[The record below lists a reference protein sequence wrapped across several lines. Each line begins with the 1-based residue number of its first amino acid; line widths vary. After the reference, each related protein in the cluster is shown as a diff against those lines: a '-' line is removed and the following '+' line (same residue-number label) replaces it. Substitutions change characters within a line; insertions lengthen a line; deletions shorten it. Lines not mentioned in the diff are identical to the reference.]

1 MVDGFINSICFISIV
16 QYYLSLKKD
25 DVKSYLINIT
35 KVFLMVSAGLT
46 LVRSAVFF
54 LGDTILLNSL
64 LDLLR
69 VFLPLVIALFF
80 EALIK
85 RHYPKIY
92 KWSLVLLTIFLLFG
106 YLFSLEY
113 WKDIYQLSLIIIVVL
128 SAGFILIEKKYL
140 NTADKQVLFTHLIA
154 IILSIPFLAFEFYMY
169 NEDTI
174 INVSTAS
181 FAALVFVNALAQLI
195 NGHSRP
201 FNVLISILWYFIV
214 SSLFVGIMFLSSI
227 VVDPERMIEMLFI
240 MFTIQVAFGTSQI
253 LRSYEIKKN
262 SATFI
267 SWLVDQKDGF
277 VKSMNFGR
285 SYAPGLG
292 DFIILAKDELD
303 QYDSE
308 DLIRYGSKNNKLINH
323 SALKS
328 KINNHENNSIV
339 TAAEEQLIDIMES
352 QDMSDMFFLTIDPL
366 RIMLINYS
374 NLKSTQSLNDKIEL
388 LSYFASAHNRDK

>member
-154 IILSIPFLAFEFYMY
+154 IIISIPFLAFEFYMY

-181 FAALVFVNALAQLI
+181 FSALIFINVLAQLI

-201 FNVLISILWYFIV
+201 YNVLTSILWYFIV
-214 SSLFVGIMFLSSI
+214 SSLFVGIMFISSI
-227 VVDPERMIEMLFI
+227 VVEPERMIEMLFI

-277 VKSMNFGR
+277 VKNMNFGR
-285 SYAPGLG
+285 SHGPGLG

-374 NLKSTQSLNDKIEL
+374 NLRSTQSLNDKIEL

>member
-46 LVRSAVFF
+46 LLRSAVFF

-181 FAALVFVNALAQLI
+181 FSALIFINALAQLI

-201 FNVLISILWYFIV
+201 YNVLTSILWYFIV
-214 SSLFVGIMFLSSI
+214 SSLFVGIMFISSI

-277 VKSMNFGR
+277 IKSMNFGR
-285 SYAPGLG
+285 SHGPGLG

-328 KINNHENNSIV
+328 KINNHENNSIDS
-339 TAAEEQLIDIMES
+339 TAEEQLIDIMES

-374 NLKSTQSLNDKIEL
+374 NLRSTQSLNDKIEL

>member
-154 IILSIPFLAFEFYMY
+154 IIISIPFLAFEFYMY

-181 FAALVFVNALAQLI
+181 FSALVFINVLAQLI

-201 FNVLISILWYFIV
+201 YNVLTSILWYFIV
-214 SSLFVGIMFLSSI
+214 SSLFVGIMFISSI
-227 VVDPERMIEMLFI
+227 VVEPERMIEMLFI

-285 SYAPGLG
+285 SHGPGLG

-328 KINNHENNSIV
+328 KINNHENNSKDS
-339 TAAEEQLIDIMES
+339 TAEEQLIDIMES

-374 NLKSTQSLNDKIEL
+374 NLKSIQNLNDKIEL

>member
-181 FAALVFVNALAQLI
+181 FSALVFINALAQLI

-201 FNVLISILWYFIV
+201 YNVLTSILWYFIV
-214 SSLFVGIMFLSSI
+214 SSLFVGIMFISSI

-285 SYAPGLG
+285 SHGPGLG

-328 KINNHENNSIV
+328 KINNHENNSIDS
-339 TAAEEQLIDIMES
+339 TAEEQLIDIMES

-374 NLKSTQSLNDKIEL
+374 NLRSAQSLNDKIEL
-388 LSYFASAHNRDK
+388 LSYFASAHDRDK

>member
-25 DVKSYLINIT
+25 DVKSYLIKIT

-181 FAALVFVNALAQLI
+181 FSALVFINALAQLI

-201 FNVLISILWYFIV
+201 YNVLTSILWYFIV
-214 SSLFVGIMFLSSI
+214 SSLFVGIMFISSI

-285 SYAPGLG
+285 SHGPGLG

-308 DLIRYGSKNNKLINH
+308 DLIKYGSKNNKLINH

-328 KINNHENNSIV
+328 KINNHENNSIDS
-339 TAAEEQLIDIMES
+339 TAEEQLIDIMES

-388 LSYFASAHNRDK
+388 LSYFASAHDRDK

>member
-181 FAALVFVNALAQLI
+181 FSALVFINALAQLI

-201 FNVLISILWYFIV
+201 YNVLTSILWYFIV
-214 SSLFVGIMFLSSI
+214 SSLFVGIMFISSI

-277 VKSMNFGR
+277 IKSMNFGR
-285 SYAPGLG
+285 SHGPGLG

-308 DLIRYGSKNNKLINH
+308 DLIKYGSKNNKLINH

-328 KINNHENNSIV
+328 KINNHENNSIDS
-339 TAAEEQLIDIMES
+339 TAEEQLIDIMES

-374 NLKSTQSLNDKIEL
+374 NLRSTQSLNDKIEL
-388 LSYFASAHNRDK
+388 LSYFASAHDRDK

>member
-46 LVRSAVFF
+46 LVRSAIFF

-154 IILSIPFLAFEFYMY
+154 IIISIPFLAFEFYMY
-169 NEDTI
+169 TEDTI

-181 FAALVFVNALAQLI
+181 FSALIFINALAQLI

-201 FNVLISILWYFIV
+201 YNVLTSILWYFIV
-214 SSLFVGIMFLSSI
+214 SSLFVGIMFISSI
-227 VVDPERMIEMLFI
+227 VVEPERMIEMLFI

-277 VKSMNFGR
+277 IKSMNFGR
-285 SYAPGLG
+285 SHGPGLG

-328 KINNHENNSIV
+328 KINNHENNSID

-352 QDMSDMFFLTIDPL
+352 QDMSDMFFLTIGPL

-374 NLKSTQSLNDKIEL
+374 NLKSAQSLNDKIEL
-388 LSYFASAHNRDK
+388 LSYFASAHDRDN

>member
-25 DVKSYLINIT
+25 DVKSYLIKIT

-169 NEDTI
+169 NEDTL

-181 FAALVFVNALAQLI
+181 FSALVFINALAQLI

-201 FNVLISILWYFIV
+201 YNVLTSILWYFIV
-214 SSLFVGIMFLSSI
+214 SSLFVGIMFISSI

-277 VKSMNFGR
+277 IKSMNFGR
-285 SYAPGLG
+285 SHGPGLG

-308 DLIRYGSKNNKLINH
+308 DLIKYGSKNNKLINH

-328 KINNHENNSIV
+328 KINNHENNSIDS
-339 TAAEEQLIDIMES
+339 TAEEQLIDIMES

-374 NLKSTQSLNDKIEL
+374 NLRSAQSLNDKIEL

>member
-25 DVKSYLINIT
+25 DVKSYLIKIT

-169 NEDTI
+169 NEDII

-181 FAALVFVNALAQLI
+181 FTALVFVNVLAQLI

-201 FNVLISILWYFIV
+201 YNVLTSILWYFIV
-214 SSLFVGIMFLSSI
+214 SSLFVGIMFISSI

-277 VKSMNFGR
+277 IKSMNFGR
-285 SYAPGLG
+285 SHGPGLG

-308 DLIRYGSKNNKLINH
+308 DLIKYGSKNNKLINH

-328 KINNHENNSIV
+328 KINNHENNSIDS
-339 TAAEEQLIDIMES
+339 TAEEQLIDIMES

-374 NLKSTQSLNDKIEL
+374 NLRSAQSLNDKIEL
-388 LSYFASAHNRDK
+388 LSYFASAHDRDK

>member
-25 DVKSYLINIT
+25 DVKSYLIKIT

-181 FAALVFVNALAQLI
+181 FSALVFINALAQLI

-201 FNVLISILWYFIV
+201 YNVLTSILWYFIV
-214 SSLFVGIMFLSSI
+214 SSLFVGIMFISSI
-227 VVDPERMIEMLFI
+227 VVEPERMIEMLFI

-285 SYAPGLG
+285 SHGPGLG

-308 DLIRYGSKNNKLINH
+308 DLIKYGSKNNKLINH

-328 KINNHENNSIV
+328 KINNHENNSIDS
-339 TAAEEQLIDIMES
+339 TAEEQLIDIMES

-374 NLKSTQSLNDKIEL
+374 NLRSAQSLNDKIEL
-388 LSYFASAHNRDK
+388 LSYFASAHDRDK

>member
-69 VFLPLVIALFF
+69 VFLPLIIALFF

-169 NEDTI
+169 NEDII

-181 FAALVFVNALAQLI
+181 FTALVFVNVLAQLI

-201 FNVLISILWYFIV
+201 YNVLTSILWYFIV
-214 SSLFVGIMFLSSI
+214 SSLFVGIMFISSI

-277 VKSMNFGR
+277 IKSMNFGR
-285 SYAPGLG
+285 SHGPGLG

-328 KINNHENNSIV
+328 KINNHENNSID

-352 QDMSDMFFLTIDPL
+352 QDMSDMFFLTIGPL

-374 NLKSTQSLNDKIEL
+374 NLKSAQSLNDKIEL
-388 LSYFASAHNRDK
+388 LSYFASAHDRDN

>member
-25 DVKSYLINIT
+25 DVKSYLIKIT

-181 FAALVFVNALAQLI
+181 FSALIFINALAQLI

-201 FNVLISILWYFIV
+201 YNVLTSILWYFIV
-214 SSLFVGIMFLSSI
+214 SSLFVGIMFISSI

-285 SYAPGLG
+285 SHGPGLG

-308 DLIRYGSKNNKLINH
+308 DLIKYGSKNNKLINH

-328 KINNHENNSIV
+328 KINNHENNSIDS
-339 TAAEEQLIDIMES
+339 TAEEQLIDIMES

-374 NLKSTQSLNDKIEL
+374 NLRSAQSLNDKIEL
-388 LSYFASAHNRDK
+388 LSYFASAHDRDK

>member
-25 DVKSYLINIT
+25 DVKSYLIKIT

-113 WKDIYQLSLIIIVVL
+113 WKDIYQLSLIIVVVL

-181 FAALVFVNALAQLI
+181 FSALVFINALAQLI

-201 FNVLISILWYFIV
+201 YNVLTSILWYFIV
-214 SSLFVGIMFLSSI
+214 SSLFVGIMFISSI

-277 VKSMNFGR
+277 VKSMNLGR
-285 SYAPGLG
+285 SHGPGLG

-308 DLIRYGSKNNKLINH
+308 DLIKYGSKNNKLINH

-328 KINNHENNSIV
+328 KINNHENNSIDS
-339 TAAEEQLIDIMES
+339 TAEEQLIDIMES

-374 NLKSTQSLNDKIEL
+374 NLRSAQSLNDKIEL

>member
-25 DVKSYLINIT
+25 DVKSYLIKIT

-181 FAALVFVNALAQLI
+181 FSALVFINALAQLI

-201 FNVLISILWYFIV
+201 YNVLTSILWYFIV
-214 SSLFVGIMFLSSI
+214 SSLFVGIMFISSI

-277 VKSMNFGR
+277 IKSMNFGR
-285 SYAPGLG
+285 SHGPGLG

-328 KINNHENNSIV
+328 KINNHENNSLDS
-339 TAAEEQLIDIMES
+339 TAEEQLIDIMES

-374 NLKSTQSLNDKIEL
+374 NLRSAQSLNDKIEL
-388 LSYFASAHNRDK
+388 LSYFASAHDRDK

>member
-69 VFLPLVIALFF
+69 VFLPLIIALFI

-106 YLFSLEY
+106 YLFSLKY

-154 IILSIPFLAFEFYMY
+154 IMLSIPFLAFEFYMY
-169 NEDTI
+169 NEDI
-174 INVSTAS
+174 IIDVSTAS
-181 FAALVFVNALAQLI
+181 FAALIFVNALAQLI

-201 FNVLISILWYFIV
+201 YNVLTSILWYFII
-214 SSLFVGIMFLSSI
+214 SSLFVGIMFISSI

-262 SATFI
+262 STTFI

-277 VKSMNFGR
+277 IKSMDFGR
-285 SYAPGLG
+285 SHGPGLG
-292 DFIILAKDELD
+292 DFIILAKDKLD
-303 QYDSE
+303 QYDDE

-328 KINNHENNSIV
+328 KINNHENNSIDS
-339 TAAEEQLIDIMES
+339 TAEEQLIDIMES

-374 NLKSTQSLNDKIEL
+374 NLKSAQSLNDKIEL
-388 LSYFASAHNRDK
+388 LSYFASAHDRDK

>member
-46 LVRSAVFF
+46 LVRSAIFF

-181 FAALVFVNALAQLI
+181 FSALIFVNALAQLI
-195 NGHSRP
+195 NGHSRAY
-201 FNVLISILWYFIV
+201 NVLTSILWYFIV
-214 SSLFVGIMFLSSI
+214 SSLFVGIMFISSI

-277 VKSMNFGR
+277 VKNMNFGR
-285 SYAPGLG
+285 SHGPGLG

-323 SALKS
+323 STLKS
-328 KINNHENNSIV
+328 KINNHANNSLD

-374 NLKSTQSLNDKIEL
+374 NLKSIQNLNDKIEL
-388 LSYFASAHNRDK
+388 LSYFASAHDRDK

>member
-69 VFLPLVIALFF
+69 VFLPLIIALFI

-128 SAGFILIEKKYL
+128 SAGFILIEKKFL

-181 FAALVFVNALAQLI
+181 FSALIFVNALAQLI

-201 FNVLISILWYFIV
+201 YNVLTSILWYFIV
-214 SSLFVGIMFLSSI
+214 SSLFVGIMFISSI

-285 SYAPGLG
+285 SYGPGLG

-328 KINNHENNSIV
+328 KINNHENNSIDS
-339 TAAEEQLIDIMES
+339 TAEEQLIDIMES

-374 NLKSTQSLNDKIEL
+374 NLRSAQSLNDKIEL
-388 LSYFASAHNRDK
+388 LSYFASAHDRDK

>member
-25 DVKSYLINIT
+25 DVKSYLIKIT

-181 FAALVFVNALAQLI
+181 FSALVFINALAQLI

-201 FNVLISILWYFIV
+201 YNVLTSILWYFIV
-214 SSLFVGIMFLSSI
+214 SSLFVGIMFISSI
-227 VVDPERMIEMLFI
+227 VVEPERMIEMLFI

-285 SYAPGLG
+285 SHGPGLG

-328 KINNHENNSIV
+328 KINNHENNSIDS
-339 TAAEEQLIDIMES
+339 TAEEQLIDIMES

-374 NLKSTQSLNDKIEL
+374 NLRSAQSLNDKIEL
-388 LSYFASAHNRDK
+388 LSYFASAHDRDK

>member
-69 VFLPLVIALFF
+69 VFLPLIIALFF

-169 NEDTI
+169 NEDII

-181 FAALVFVNALAQLI
+181 FTALVFVNVLAQLI

-201 FNVLISILWYFIV
+201 YNVLTSILWYFIV
-214 SSLFVGIMFLSSI
+214 SSLFVGIMFISSI
-227 VVDPERMIEMLFI
+227 VVEPERMIEMLFI

-277 VKSMNFGR
+277 IKSMNFGR
-285 SYAPGLG
+285 SYGPGLG

-328 KINNHENNSIV
+328 KINNHENNSIDS
-339 TAAEEQLIDIMES
+339 TAEEQLIDIMES

-374 NLKSTQSLNDKIEL
+374 NLRSAQSLNDKIEL
-388 LSYFASAHNRDK
+388 LSYFASAHDRDK

>member
-25 DVKSYLINIT
+25 DVKSYLIKIT

-169 NEDTI
+169 NEDII

-181 FAALVFVNALAQLI
+181 FTALVFVNVLAQLI

-201 FNVLISILWYFIV
+201 YNVLTSILWYFIV
-214 SSLFVGIMFLSSI
+214 SSLFVGIMFISSI

-277 VKSMNFGR
+277 VKSMNLGR
-285 SYAPGLG
+285 SHGPGLG

-308 DLIRYGSKNNKLINH
+308 DLIKYGSKNNKLINH

-328 KINNHENNSIV
+328 KINNHENNSIDS
-339 TAAEEQLIDIMES
+339 TAEEQLIDIMES

-374 NLKSTQSLNDKIEL
+374 NLRSAQSLNDKIEL
-388 LSYFASAHNRDK
+388 LSYFASAHDRDK

>member
-46 LVRSAVFF
+46 LVRSAIFF

-154 IILSIPFLAFEFYMY
+154 IIISIPFLAFEFYMY
-169 NEDTI
+169 TEDTI

-181 FAALVFVNALAQLI
+181 FSALIFINALAQLI

-201 FNVLISILWYFIV
+201 YNVLTSILWYFIV
-214 SSLFVGIMFLSSI
+214 SSLFVGIMFISSI
-227 VVDPERMIEMLFI
+227 VVEPERMIEMLFI

-267 SWLVDQKDGF
+267 SWLVDQKNGF
-277 VKSMNFGR
+277 VKNMNFGR
-285 SYAPGLG
+285 SHGPGLG

-328 KINNHENNSIV
+328 KINNHENNSIDS
-339 TAAEEQLIDIMES
+339 TAEEQLIDIMES

-374 NLKSTQSLNDKIEL
+374 NLKSIQNLNDKIEL

>member
-154 IILSIPFLAFEFYMY
+154 IILSIPFLAFEFYIY

-181 FAALVFVNALAQLI
+181 FSALVLINALAQLI

-201 FNVLISILWYFIV
+201 YNVLTSILWYFIV
-214 SSLFVGIMFLSSI
+214 SSLFVGIMFISSI

-285 SYAPGLG
+285 SHGPGLG

-328 KINNHENNSIV
+328 KINNHENNSIDS
-339 TAAEEQLIDIMES
+339 TAEEQLIDIMES

-374 NLKSTQSLNDKIEL
+374 NLRSTQSLNDKIEL

>member
-25 DVKSYLINIT
+25 DLKSYLINIT

-46 LVRSAVFF
+46 LVRSAIFF

-181 FAALVFVNALAQLI
+181 FSALIFINALAQLI

-201 FNVLISILWYFIV
+201 YNVLTSILWYFIV
-214 SSLFVGIMFLSSI
+214 SSLFVGIMFISSI
-227 VVDPERMIEMLFI
+227 VVEPERMIEMLFI

-285 SYAPGLG
+285 SHGPGLG

-328 KINNHENNSIV
+328 KINNHENNSIDS
-339 TAAEEQLIDIMES
+339 TAEEQLIDIMES

-374 NLKSTQSLNDKIEL
+374 NLKSIQNLNDKIKL

>member
-25 DVKSYLINIT
+25 DLKSYLIIIT

-46 LVRSAVFF
+46 LVRSAIFF
-54 LGDTILLNSL
+54 LGDTILFNSL

-69 VFLPLVIALFF
+69 VFLPLIIALFI

-85 RHYPKIY
+85 RHYPRIY

-106 YLFSLEY
+106 YLFSLKY
-113 WKDIYQLSLIIIVVL
+113 WKDIYQLSLIIIIVL

-140 NTADKQVLFTHLIA
+140 NTADKQVLFIHLIA
-154 IILSIPFLAFEFYMY
+154 IILSIPFLAFEFYIY

-181 FAALVFVNALAQLI
+181 FSALIFVNALAQLI
-195 NGHSRP
+195 NGHSGP
-201 FNVLISILWYFIV
+201 YNVLTSILWYFIV
-214 SSLFVGIMFLSSI
+214 SSLFVGIMFISSI
-227 VVDPERMIEMLFI
+227 VVDPERIIEMLFI

-277 VKSMNFGR
+277 IKSMNFGR
-285 SYAPGLG
+285 SFGPGLG

-303 QYDSE
+303 QYDSAE
-308 DLIRYGSKNNKLINH
+308 LIRYGSKNNKLVNH

-328 KINNHENNSIV
+328 IINNHENNSTDTV
-339 TAAEEQLIDIMES
+339 AEEQLIDIMES

-374 NLKSTQSLNDKIEL
+374 NLKSAQSLNDKIEL
-388 LSYFASAHNRDK
+388 LSYFASAHDRDK

>member
-25 DVKSYLINIT
+25 DVKSYLIKIT

-113 WKDIYQLSLIIIVVL
+113 WKDIYQLSLIIVVVL

-181 FAALVFVNALAQLI
+181 FSALVFINALAQLI

-201 FNVLISILWYFIV
+201 YNVLTSILWYFII
-214 SSLFVGIMFLSSI
+214 SSLFVGIMFISSI

-277 VKSMNFGR
+277 VKSINLGR
-285 SYAPGLG
+285 SHGPGLG

-328 KINNHENNSIV
+328 KINNHENNSIDS
-339 TAAEEQLIDIMES
+339 TAEEQLIDIMES

-374 NLKSTQSLNDKIEL
+374 NLRSAQSLNDKIEL
-388 LSYFASAHNRDK
+388 LSYFASAHDRDK

>member
-46 LVRSAVFF
+46 LVRSAIFF

-181 FAALVFVNALAQLI
+181 FSALIFINALAQLI
-195 NGHSRP
+195 NGHSRAY
-201 FNVLISILWYFIV
+201 NVLTSILWYFIV
-214 SSLFVGIMFLSSI
+214 SSLFVGIMFISSI

-277 VKSMNFGR
+277 VKNMNFGR
-285 SYAPGLG
+285 SHGPGLG

-328 KINNHENNSIV
+328 KINNHENNSIDS
-339 TAAEEQLIDIMES
+339 TAEEQLIDIMES

-374 NLKSTQSLNDKIEL
+374 NLKSAQSLNDKIEL
-388 LSYFASAHNRDK
+388 LSYFASAHDRDK

>member
-46 LVRSAVFF
+46 LVRSAIFF

-181 FAALVFVNALAQLI
+181 FSALIFVNALAQLI

-201 FNVLISILWYFIV
+201 YNVLTSILWYFIV
-214 SSLFVGIMFLSSI
+214 SSLFVGIMFISSI

-277 VKSMNFGR
+277 VKNMNFGR
-285 SYAPGLG
+285 SHGPGLG

-328 KINNHENNSIV
+328 KINNHENNSIDS
-339 TAAEEQLIDIMES
+339 TAEEQLIDIMES

-374 NLKSTQSLNDKIEL
+374 NLRSAQSLNDKIEL
-388 LSYFASAHNRDK
+388 LSYFASAHDRDK

>member
-181 FAALVFVNALAQLI
+181 FSALIFINVLAQLI

-201 FNVLISILWYFIV
+201 YNVLTSILWYFIV
-214 SSLFVGIMFLSSI
+214 SSLFVGIMFISSI
-227 VVDPERMIEMLFI
+227 VVEPERMIEMLFI

-277 VKSMNFGR
+277 VKNMNFGR
-285 SYAPGLG
+285 SHGPGLG

-328 KINNHENNSIV
+328 KINNHENNSKDS
-339 TAAEEQLIDIMES
+339 TAEEQLIDIMES

-374 NLKSTQSLNDKIEL
+374 NLRSTQSLNDKIEL

>member
-25 DVKSYLINIT
+25 DVKSYLIKIT

-181 FAALVFVNALAQLI
+181 FSALVFINALAQLI

-201 FNVLISILWYFIV
+201 YNVLTSILWYFII
-214 SSLFVGIMFLSSI
+214 SSLFVGIMFISSI

-277 VKSMNFGR
+277 IKSMNFGR
-285 SYAPGLG
+285 SHGPGLG

-328 KINNHENNSIV
+328 KINNHENNSIDS
-339 TAAEEQLIDIMES
+339 TAEEQLIDIMES

-374 NLKSTQSLNDKIEL
+374 NLRSAQSLNDKIEL
-388 LSYFASAHNRDK
+388 LSYFASAHDRDK

>member
-25 DVKSYLINIT
+25 DVKSYLIKIT

-169 NEDTI
+169 NEDII

-181 FAALVFVNALAQLI
+181 FTALVFVNVLAQLI

-201 FNVLISILWYFIV
+201 YNVLTSILWYFIV
-214 SSLFVGIMFLSSI
+214 SSLFVGIMFISSI

-253 LRSYEIKKN
+253 LRSYEIRKN

-277 VKSMNFGR
+277 IKSMNFGR
-285 SYAPGLG
+285 SHGPGLG

-308 DLIRYGSKNNKLINH
+308 DLIKYGSKNNKLINH

-328 KINNHENNSIV
+328 KINNHENNSIDS
-339 TAAEEQLIDIMES
+339 TAEEQLIDIMES

-374 NLKSTQSLNDKIEL
+374 NLRSAQSLNDKIEL
-388 LSYFASAHNRDK
+388 LSYFASAHDRDK

>member
-25 DVKSYLINIT
+25 DVKSYLIKIT

-181 FAALVFVNALAQLI
+181 FSALVFINALAQLI

-201 FNVLISILWYFIV
+201 YNVLTSILWYFIV
-214 SSLFVGIMFLSSI
+214 SSLFVGIMFISSI

-285 SYAPGLG
+285 SHGPGLG

-328 KINNHENNSIV
+328 KINNHENNSIDS
-339 TAAEEQLIDIMES
+339 TAEEQLNDIMES

-374 NLKSTQSLNDKIEL
+374 NLRSAQSLNDKIEL
-388 LSYFASAHNRDK
+388 LSYFASAHDRDK

>member
-25 DVKSYLINIT
+25 DVKSYLIKIT
-35 KVFLMVSAGLT
+35 KVFLMDSAGLT

-181 FAALVFVNALAQLI
+181 FSALIFVNALAQSI

-201 FNVLISILWYFIV
+201 YNVLTSILWYFIV
-214 SSLFVGIMFLSSI
+214 SSLFVGIMFISSI
-227 VVDPERMIEMLFI
+227 VVEPERMIEMLFI

-277 VKSMNFGR
+277 IKSMNFGR
-285 SYAPGLG
+285 SHGPGLG

-328 KINNHENNSIV
+328 KINNHENNSIDS
-339 TAAEEQLIDIMES
+339 TAEEQLIDIMES

-374 NLKSTQSLNDKIEL
+374 NLKSAQSLNDKIEL

>member
-54 LGDTILLNSL
+54 LGDTIHLNSL

-169 NEDTI
+169 NEDII

-181 FAALVFVNALAQLI
+181 FTALVFVNVLAQLI

-201 FNVLISILWYFIV
+201 YNVLTSILWYFIV
-214 SSLFVGIMFLSSI
+214 SSLFVGIMFISSI

-277 VKSMNFGR
+277 IKSMNFGR
-285 SYAPGLG
+285 SHGPGLG

-308 DLIRYGSKNNKLINH
+308 DLIKYGSKNNKLINH

-328 KINNHENNSIV
+328 KINNHENNSIDS
-339 TAAEEQLIDIMES
+339 TAEEQLIDIMES

-374 NLKSTQSLNDKIEL
+374 NLRSAQSLNDKIEL
-388 LSYFASAHNRDK
+388 LSYFASAHDRDK

>member
-181 FAALVFVNALAQLI
+181 FSALIFINALAQLI

-201 FNVLISILWYFIV
+201 YNVLTSILWYFIV
-214 SSLFVGIMFLSSI
+214 SSLFVGIMFISSI
-227 VVDPERMIEMLFI
+227 VVEPERMIEMLFI

-285 SYAPGLG
+285 SHGPGLG

-328 KINNHENNSIV
+328 KINNHENNSIDS
-339 TAAEEQLIDIMES
+339 TAEEQLIDIMES

-374 NLKSTQSLNDKIEL
+374 NLRSTQNLNDKIEL

>member
-25 DVKSYLINIT
+25 DVKSYLIKIT

-181 FAALVFVNALAQLI
+181 FSALVFINALAQLI

-201 FNVLISILWYFIV
+201 YNVLTSILWYFII
-214 SSLFVGIMFLSSI
+214 SSLFVGIMFISSI

-285 SYAPGLG
+285 SHGPGLG

-308 DLIRYGSKNNKLINH
+308 DLIKYGSKNNKLINH

-328 KINNHENNSIV
+328 KINNHENNSIDS
-339 TAAEEQLIDIMES
+339 TAEEQLIDIMES

-374 NLKSTQSLNDKIEL
+374 NLRSAQSLNDKIEL
-388 LSYFASAHNRDK
+388 LSYFASAHDRDK

>member
-25 DVKSYLINIT
+25 DVKSYLIKIT

-181 FAALVFVNALAQLI
+181 FSALIFVNALAQLI

-201 FNVLISILWYFIV
+201 YNVLTSILWYFIV
-214 SSLFVGIMFLSSI
+214 SSLFVGIMFISSI

-277 VKSMNFGR
+277 VKNMNFGR
-285 SYAPGLG
+285 SHGPGLG

-328 KINNHENNSIV
+328 KINNHENNSID

-352 QDMSDMFFLTIDPL
+352 QDMSDMFFLTIGPL

-374 NLKSTQSLNDKIEL
+374 NLKSIQNLNDKIEL
-388 LSYFASAHNRDK
+388 LSYFASAHDRDN

>member
-181 FAALVFVNALAQLI
+181 FTALVFVNVLAQLI

-201 FNVLISILWYFIV
+201 YNVLTSILWYFIV
-214 SSLFVGIMFLSSI
+214 SSLFVGIMFISSI

-285 SYAPGLG
+285 SHGPGLG

-328 KINNHENNSIV
+328 KINNHENNSIDSTV
-339 TAAEEQLIDIMES
+339 EEQLIDIMES

-374 NLKSTQSLNDKIEL
+374 NLRSTQSLNDKIEL

>member
-25 DVKSYLINIT
+25 DVKSYLIKIT

-69 VFLPLVIALFF
+69 VFLPLIIALFI

-169 NEDTI
+169 NEDII

-181 FAALVFVNALAQLI
+181 FTALVFVNVLAQLI

-201 FNVLISILWYFIV
+201 YNVLTSILWYFIV
-214 SSLFVGIMFLSSI
+214 SSLFVGIMFISSI

-277 VKSMNFGR
+277 IKSMNFGR
-285 SYAPGLG
+285 SHGPGLG

-328 KINNHENNSIV
+328 KINNHENNSIDS
-339 TAAEEQLIDIMES
+339 TAEEQLIDIMES

-374 NLKSTQSLNDKIEL
+374 NLRSAQSLNDKIEL
-388 LSYFASAHNRDK
+388 LSYFASAHDRDN

>member
-25 DVKSYLINIT
+25 DVKSYLIKIT

-113 WKDIYQLSLIIIVVL
+113 WKDIYQLSLIIVVVL

-181 FAALVFVNALAQLI
+181 FSALVFINALAQLI

-201 FNVLISILWYFIV
+201 YNVLTSILWYFIV
-214 SSLFVGIMFLSSI
+214 SSLFVGIMFISSI

-277 VKSMNFGR
+277 IKSMNFGR
-285 SYAPGLG
+285 SHGPGLG

-328 KINNHENNSIV
+328 KINNHENNSIDS
-339 TAAEEQLIDIMES
+339 TAEEQLIDIMES

-374 NLKSTQSLNDKIEL
+374 NLRSAQSLNDKIEL
-388 LSYFASAHNRDK
+388 LSYFASAHDRDK

>member
-46 LVRSAVFF
+46 LTRSAIFF
-54 LGDTILLNSL
+54 LGDTILFNSL

-69 VFLPLVIALFF
+69 VFLPLIIALFI

-106 YLFSLEY
+106 YLFSLKY

-128 SAGFILIEKKYL
+128 SAVFILIEKKYL

-154 IILSIPFLAFEFYMY
+154 IMLSIPFLAFEFYMY
-169 NEDTI
+169 NEDI
-174 INVSTAS
+174 IIDVSTAS
-181 FAALVFVNALAQLI
+181 FAALIFVNALAQLI
-195 NGHSRP
+195 NGHSKP
-201 FNVLISILWYFIV
+201 YNVLTSILWYFII
-214 SSLFVGIMFLSSI
+214 SSLFVGIMFISSI

-262 SATFI
+262 STTFI

-277 VKSMNFGR
+277 IKSMDFGR
-285 SYAPGLG
+285 SHGPGLG
-292 DFIILAKDELD
+292 DFIILAKDKLD
-303 QYDSE
+303 QYDDE

-323 SALKS
+323 STLKS
-328 KINNHENNSIV
+328 KINNHANNSLD

-374 NLKSTQSLNDKIEL
+374 NLISAQSLNDKIEL
-388 LSYFASAHNRDK
+388 LSYIASVHDRDK